1 MKTTTTP
8 IEKSAVLRPVGLA
21 ARRDELLALRCM
33 NAALTGLLSSN
44 TAREDG
50 FFYDNLHAEEL
61 CEQAETLGLEMFD
74 RFKKWRTQE
83 RHIQRLRLN
92 KKVTLK

>member
-1 MKTTTTP
+1 MKTTTTV
-8 IEKSAVLRPVGLA
+8 EKSAVLRPIVGLA

-33 NAALTGLLSSN
+33 NAALSGLLATN

-50 FFYDNLHAEEL
+50 FFYDAIEAEKITD
-61 CEQAETLGLEMFD
+61 QAEAIGLEMFE

-83 RHIQRLRLN
+83 RHIQRLKLN
-92 KKVTLK
+92 KKISLK